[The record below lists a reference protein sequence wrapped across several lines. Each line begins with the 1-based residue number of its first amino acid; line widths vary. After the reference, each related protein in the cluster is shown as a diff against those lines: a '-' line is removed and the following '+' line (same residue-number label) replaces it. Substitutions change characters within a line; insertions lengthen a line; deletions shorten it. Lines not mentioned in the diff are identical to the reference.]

1 MGGAGSAP
9 PHKIPSLLS
18 WPAIVLVA
26 QQFLQHADAPGAYR
40 ARGPHM
46 TDDDLLALTAYNI
59 PEGDAHP
66 AIIFERLIKLEQ
78 HQHFRDDDIAVE
90 FLYRIAPKIKAGRQV
105 LGMMALPTVQ
115 GQFKDLF
122 EQLLAQ
128 WFGRMPHF
136 LCVLDQE
143 FWLAAD
149 QVTREALL
157 EHEMCHVRQEITKT
171 GELRF
176 DQDGN
181 PVYGIVGHDIE
192 EFNYIVRK
200 YGAWSD
206 SITGFLEAAKK

>member
-1 MGGAGSAP
+1 
-9 PHKIPSLLS
+9 
-18 WPAIVLVA
+18 
-26 QQFLQHADAPGAYR
+26 
-40 ARGPHM
+40 M
-46 TDDDLLALTAYNI
+46 TDNTDLEFLTAYNV

-66 AIIFERLIKLEQ
+66 AIIFERLIDLPE
-78 HQHFRDDDIAVE
+78 HQHFRDDGIAVE
-90 FLYRIAPKIKAGRQV
+90 FLYRIAPKIKAGKQQ

-122 EQLLAQ
+122 EQLLCQ
-128 WFGRMPHF
+128 FFGRMPHF
-136 LCVLDQE
+136 LCILDQE

-157 EHEMCHVRQEITKT
+157 EHELCHVRQEVTKT

-200 YGAWSD
+200 YGAWQPD
-206 SITGFLEAAKK
+206 IAAFISAASGE